1 MHLPRIFGN
10 VWEHA
15 PAFDPRGHTLN
26 PRVARSLAGPVV
38 RGLFLKQGK
47 QGRETHMKSG
57 GHTTF
62 TWDYLRDHPQL
73 ARLTAAARK
82 GQWDPDRDLDWST
95 EVDPLDPSC
104 EVFAEEELP
113 LSEIPGYRS
122 LSDRRQR
129 EQRAALLSWMLSQ
142 FLHGEQGALFAACQL
157 TEAVGWIDGKLYGS
171 TQVMDEGRHVEVFL
185 RYLDEKLEKRYQI
198 NDNLFVVL
206 DAVMTDS
213 RWDLKF
219 LGMQILVEGLALGAF
234 GTMRSATEEPLL
246 REMLRRVITDEARHV
261 HFGVLALQELY
272 PQLSPREL
280 REREDWAYEVC
291 LMARNRFLAHEF
303 FEEYY
308 GHCMSRREWDRLV
321 LASRFMARFRHT
333 LFRRIIPNLKRI
345 GLLSERM
352 RPHYEQLG
360 LLDLEHEKAAPD
372 LDVSE
377 LLGDERPR
385 GKPRDP
391 DTIFASLKQTLRG

>member
-1 MHLPRIFGN
+1 MRLPIPNILGN
-10 VWEHA
+10 VLEHA
-15 PAFDPRGHTLN
+15 PAFDPRGHTKN
-26 PRVARSLAGPVV
+26 PRVVRALAGPVV

-47 QGRETHMKSG
+47 RGDETEMRHG
-57 GHTTF
+57 ATTTF
-62 TWDYLRDHPQL
+62 TWDYLRDQPEL
-73 ARLTAAARK
+73 ARLTQAARR
-82 GQWDPDRDLDWST
+82 GQWDPDRDLDWSIS
-95 EVDPLDPSC
+95 VDPQDPDC
-104 EVFAEEELP
+104 ELFDEDELP
-113 LSEIPGYRS
+113 LAEIPGYRS
-122 LSDRRQR
+122 LPVREQR
-129 EQRAALLSWMLSQ
+129 AQRAALLSWMLSQ

-157 TEAVGWIDGKLYGS
+157 TEAVSWVDGKLYGS
-171 TQVMDEGRHVEVFL
+171 TQVMDEGRHVEVFM
-185 RYLDEKLEKRYQI
+185 RYLDSKLEKRYQI

-206 DAVMTDS
+206 DAVINDE

-234 GTMRSATEEPLL
+234 GTMRAATEEPLL

-261 HFGVLALQELY
+261 HFGVVALQEIY
-272 PQLSPREL
+272 KQLTPREL

-308 GHCMSRREWDRLV
+308 AHSMSMREWDRLS
-321 LASRFMARFRHT
+321 LGSRFMARFRHT

-352 RPHYEQLG
+352 RPHYAQLG

-372 LDVSE
+372 LAVDE
-377 LLGDERPR
+377 LLGERR
-385 GKPRDP
+385 GPDP
-391 DTIFASLKQTLRG
+391 DAVMTGLEQELRRRA